1 MTEDDPSPLAPDLT
15 LIEALAYEAVESLP
29 PAFRDLARAV
39 VIVVEDV
46 AAQDVLDDLGC
57 DSPFELTGLY
67 SGVPMTEKSV
77 SDQPMGPDMIFLF
90 RRAILEEWIERGNVT
105 LRQMVGHVM
114 VHELAH
120 HFGWSDDDIAAVDP
134 WWEI

>member
-39 VIVVEDV
+39 VIVVED
-46 AAQDVLDDLGC
+46 AATQDVLDDLGC

-105 LRQMVGHVM
+105 LRQLVGHVM